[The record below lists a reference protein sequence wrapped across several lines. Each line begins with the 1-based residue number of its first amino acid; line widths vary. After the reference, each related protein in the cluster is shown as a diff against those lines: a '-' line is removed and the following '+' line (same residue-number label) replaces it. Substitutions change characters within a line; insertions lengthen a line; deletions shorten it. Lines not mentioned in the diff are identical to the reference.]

1 MPSSDFLH
9 RRELSGSSRPS
20 EQGSSSLLLR
30 ARVPAFGKSLAASKT
45 LASLREIAKKSPNGS
60 SGRQPAKEGVQSTD
74 ALHRITAAKK
84 TAARHDAAELK
95 PAPLITGGERRR
107 GARLKQKNMTLTT
120 AALGSLS
127 GLFIGVFSNG
137 VRKLPLF
144 RRPWDHLILMGLMGY
159 GGHKYPQL
167 EDATLER
174 VNAMRAARKL
184 GPLDKN
190 VWGLAVSKQEASQNK
205 D

>member
-1 MPSSDFLH
+1 MPPVV
-9 RRELSGSSRPS
+9 SRTGA
-20 EQGSSSLLLR
+20 E
-30 ARVPAFGKSLAASKT
+30 AV
-45 LASLREIAKKSPNGS
+45 
-60 SGRQPAKEGVQSTD
+60 
-74 ALHRITAAKK
+74 AAKL
-84 TAARHDAAELK
+84 AREAGGA
-95 PAPLITGGERRR
+95 APLPAYERGFEEDDRLFAIER
-107 GARLKQKNMTLTT
+107 PDADDARALQKQRKMTLTT

-144 RRPWDHLILMGLMGY
+144 RRPWDHLILMGIMGY

>member
-1 MPSSDFLH
+1 MWLK
-9 RRELSGSSRPS
+9 
-20 EQGSSSLLLR
+20 
-30 ARVPAFGKSLAASKT
+30 VPT
-45 LASLREIAKKSPNGS
+45 
-60 SGRQPAKEGVQSTD
+60 
-74 ALHRITAAKK
+74 ALHRIVPAEN
-84 TAARHDAAELK
+84 RWRRDAPELK
-95 PAPLITGGERRR
+95 PAPQPTGGEPDADD
-107 GARLKQKNMTLTT
+107 ARALQKQRKMTFTT

-144 RRPWDHLILMGLMGY
+144 RRPWDHLILMGIMGY

>member
-1 MPSSDFLH
+1 MLQAVRAGVFVAVYASCIL
-9 RRELSGSSRPS
+9 RLLASGSTGASAIIWR
-20 EQGSSSLLLR
+20 EFTKKAAIR
-30 ARVPAFGKSLAASKT
+30 AAEHQATFGYT
-45 LASLREIAKKSPNGS
+45 
-60 SGRQPAKEGVQSTD
+60 QSTD
-74 ALHRITAAKK
+74 VLPRITAAPN
-84 TAARHDAAELK
+84 RWRRRAETSST
-95 PAPLITGGERRR
+95 APLEASTGRRR
-107 GARLKQKNMTLTT
+107 RALQKQKKMTFTT

>member
-1 MPSSDFLH
+1 MSD
-9 RRELSGSSRPS
+9 
-20 EQGSSSLLLR
+20 
-30 ARVPAFGKSLAASKT
+30 A
-45 LASLREIAKKSPNGS
+45 
-60 SGRQPAKEGVQSTD
+60 D
-74 ALHRITAAKK
+74 
-84 TAARHDAAELK
+84 AARHK
-95 PAPLITGGERRR
+95 
-107 GARLKQKNMTLTT
+107 KQMTLTT

-144 RRPWDHLILMGLMGY
+144 RRPWDHLILMGIMGY

>member
-1 MPSSDFLH
+1 
-9 RRELSGSSRPS
+9 
-20 EQGSSSLLLR
+20 
-30 ARVPAFGKSLAASKT
+30 
-45 LASLREIAKKSPNGS
+45 
-60 SGRQPAKEGVQSTD
+60 
-74 ALHRITAAKK
+74 
-84 TAARHDAAELK
+84 
-95 PAPLITGGERRR
+95 
-107 GARLKQKNMTLTT
+107 MTLTT

>member
-1 MPSSDFLH
+1 
-9 RRELSGSSRPS
+9 
-20 EQGSSSLLLR
+20 
-30 ARVPAFGKSLAASKT
+30 
-45 LASLREIAKKSPNGS
+45 
-60 SGRQPAKEGVQSTD
+60 
-74 ALHRITAAKK
+74 
-84 TAARHDAAELK
+84 
-95 PAPLITGGERRR
+95 
-107 GARLKQKNMTLTT
+107 MTFTT

-127 GLFIGVFSNG
+127 GLFIGGFSNG

-144 RRPWDHLILMGLMGY
+144 RRPWDHLILMGIMGY

>member
-1 MPSSDFLH
+1 MVNEANRGCGAPGIARSCPKYRLLAPDH
-9 RRELSGSSRPS
+9 RCNE
-20 EQGSSSLLLR
+20 E
-30 ARVPAFGKSLAASKT
+30 
-45 LASLREIAKKSPNGS
+45 
-60 SGRQPAKEGVQSTD
+60 
-74 ALHRITAAKK
+74 
-84 TAARHDAAELK
+84 TAARRDAAELK
-95 PAPLITGGERRR
+95 PAPLTGGD
-107 GARLKQKNMTLTT
+107 ARTPTQRATKKMTLTT

-144 RRPWDHLILMGLMGY
+144 RRPWDHLILMGIMGY

>member
-1 MPSSDFLH
+1 MLQAVKSGVFVAVDAYCILPLLASVLH
-9 RRELSGSSRPS
+9 
-20 EQGSSSLLLR
+20 
-30 ARVPAFGKSLAASKT
+30 AASAIIWREFLTKT
-45 LASLREIAKKSPNGS
+45 RQTGAAERLATL
-60 SGRQPAKEGVQSTD
+60 GVAQSTD
-74 ALHRITAAKK
+74 ALPRITAAREI
-84 TAARHDAAELK
+84 AARHDAAELK
-95 PAPLITGGERRR
+95 PAPAPLEATRTPTQRATEKR
-107 GARLKQKNMTLTT
+107 MTFTT

-144 RRPWDHLILMGLMGY
+144 RRPWDHLILMGIMGY

>member
-1 MPSSDFLH
+1 MH
-9 RRELSGSSRPS
+9 RN
-20 EQGSSSLLLR
+20 LR
-30 ARVPAFGKSLAASKT
+30 CAKPLARDAPRAET
-45 LASLREIAKKSPNGS
+45 SP
-60 SGRQPAKEGVQSTD
+60 
-74 ALHRITAAKK
+74 TA
-84 TAARHDAAELK
+84 
-95 PAPLITGGERRR
+95 PTGGEHRTPTPR
-107 GARLKQKNMTLTT
+107 ALQKQKKMTLTT

-144 RRPWDHLILMGLMGY
+144 RRPWDHLILMGIMGY

>member
-1 MPSSDFLH
+1 MNTPKGSTPCTAITADPDPLLRSDARAETSSPTH
-9 RRELSGSSRPS
+9 WRRREDAD
-20 EQGSSSLLLR
+20 
-30 ARVPAFGKSLAASKT
+30 ARY
-45 LASLREIAKKSPNGS
+45 RKK
-60 SGRQPAKEGVQSTD
+60 
-74 ALHRITAAKK
+74 
-84 TAARHDAAELK
+84 
-95 PAPLITGGERRR
+95 
-107 GARLKQKNMTLTT
+107 MTLTT

-144 RRPWDHLILMGLMGY
+144 RRPWDHLILMGIMGY